1 MTEITTNEQKNSN
14 QTKPKVGVFICR
26 CGGNIS
32 DVVDVEKVRESL
44 AKYDNVDVS
53 EINTFMCSNSGQES
67 IVQNLTEGKIN
78 RVVVASCSPRLH
90 QTTFRTAVERG

>member
-44 AKYDNVDVS
+44 AKFDNVVVS

-67 IVQNLTEGKIN
+67 FVQNLSEG
-78 RVVVASCSPRLH
+78 
-90 QTTFRTAVERG
+90 